1 MSVALKHDIAKPF
14 KGESHDD
21 DATFL
26 FLFAGALAQNEHHVG
41 AGLCRLLTPEPT
53 LVRVVL

>member
-1 MSVALKHDIAKPF
+1 MTMTRRSFFCLPAQ
-14 KGESHDD
+14 
-21 DATFL
+21 
-26 FLFAGALAQNEHHVG
+26 LAQNEHHVG